1 MQLPKREDAEAI
13 NDLLSSLVK
22 RSEAVTALLIS
33 REGVCVSKAG
43 KVETL
48 NSTALAALV
57 AGMFAATREV
67 ANIVGEEQFSILLQ
81 QGEKRHIHISLI
93 GQRNMMIVV
102 FEDYRRIGR
111 VRHEARSLGPKLLR
125 ILEKKAMSVKEDS
138 EDISIPEFKEYALN
152 LIDRIFVVGEEEDAA
167 PGSD

>member
-1 MQLPKREDAEAI
+1 MQLPGREKTEAI
-13 NDLLSSLVK
+13 KDLLSSMVE

-43 KVETL
+43 STESL

-81 QGEKRHIHISLI
+81 QGEKLSLIHISEPT
-93 GQRNMMIVV
+93 RP
-102 FEDYRRIGR
+102 Y
-111 VRHEARSLGPKLLR
+111 
-125 ILEKKAMSVKEDS
+125 
-138 EDISIPEFKEYALN
+138 
-152 LIDRIFVVGEEEDAA
+152 
-167 PGSD
+167 

>member
-1 MQLPKREDAEAI
+1 MELPGREKSQTI
-13 NDLLSSLVK
+13 KDLLTNLVK
-22 RSEAVTALLIS
+22 RSDAVTALLIS

-43 KVETL
+43 STESL

-93 GQRNMMIVV
+93 GQKFMMVVV

-111 VRHEARSLGPKLLR
+111 VRHEARTTGPELVS
-125 ILEKKAMSVKEDS
+125 ILESREKTKKEDS
-138 EDISIPEFKEYALN
+138 EDISVPEFREYALN
-152 LIDRIFVVGEEEDAA
+152 LIDRIFVVGEEDDASSG
-167 PGSD
+167 PD

>member
-1 MQLPKREDAEAI
+1 MESPGRERSETI
-13 NDLLSSLVK
+13 RNLLLNLVK
-22 RSEAVTALLIS
+22 RSDAVTALLIS

-43 KVETL
+43 STESL

-93 GQRNMMIVV
+93 GQKFMMVVV

-111 VRHEARSLGPKLLR
+111 VRHEARSIGPELV
-125 ILEKKAMSVKEDS
+125 SVIESRERTKKEDS
-138 EDISIPEFKEYALN
+138 EDISVPEFREYALN
-152 LIDRIFVVGEEEDAA
+152 LIDRIFVVGEEDDASSG
-167 PGSD
+167 PD

>member
-1 MQLPKREDAEAI
+1 MQLPGRERAEAI
-13 NDLLSSLVK
+13 NDLLARLVK

-33 REGVCVSKAG
+33 REGVCISKAG
-43 KVETL
+43 NVETL

-93 GQRNMMIVV
+93 EQRNMMIVV
-102 FEDYRRIGR
+102 FEDYKRIGR
-111 VRHEARSLGPKLLR
+111 VRHEARSIGSDLVR
-125 ILEKKAMSVKEDS
+125 MLENKEKSKKEDS
-138 EDISIPEFKEYALN
+138 GDISVPDFKEYALN
-152 LIDRIFVVGEEEDAA
+152 LIDRIFVVGEEDDASSR
-167 PGSD
+167 SD

>member
-1 MQLPKREDAEAI
+1 MELPSGKNKEAI
-13 NDLLSSLVK
+13 KDLLTSLVR

-43 KVETL
+43 STESL

-93 GQRNMMIVV
+93 GQRYMMVVV

-111 VRHEARSLGPKLLR
+111 VRHEARAIGSDLAVA
-125 ILEKKAMSVKEDS
+125 LENREERKKEDS
-138 EDISIPEFKEYALN
+138 EDLSVPEFREYALN
-152 LIDRIFVVGEEEDAA
+152 LIDRIFVVGEEDDATS
-167 PGSD
+167 GSD

>member
-1 MQLPKREDAEAI
+1 MELPNKKDTVTINELLYKLVERSSAI
-13 NDLLSSLVK
+13 
-22 RSEAVTALLIS
+22 TALLIS

-43 KVETL
+43 NTESL

-93 GQRNMMIVV
+93 GQRFMMVVV

-111 VRHEARSLGPKLLR
+111 VRHEARSAGPELIR
-125 ILEKKAMSVKEDS
+125 ILERKKETDKEDS
-138 EDISIPEFKEYALN
+138 GDISVPEFREYALN
-152 LIDRIFVVGEEEDAA
+152 LIDRIFVVGEEEDATS
-167 PGSD
+167 GSD

>member
-1 MQLPKREDAEAI
+1 MAI
-13 NDLLSSLVK
+13 KDILSKLVK
-22 RSEAVTALLIS
+22 RSEAITALLIS
-33 REGVCVSKAG
+33 REGVCISKAG
-43 KVETL
+43 NVETL

-57 AGMFAATREV
+57 AGMFSATREV

-111 VRHEARSLGPKLLR
+111 VRHEARTIGPDLVR
-125 ILEKKAMSVKEDS
+125 ILESREKYKKEDS
-138 EDISIPEFKEYALN
+138 GDISVPEFREYALN
-152 LIDRIFVVGEEEDAA
+152 LIDRIFVVGEEENA
-167 PGSD
+167 SS

>member
-1 MQLPKREDAEAI
+1 MAI
-13 NDLLSSLVK
+13 KDILSKLVK
-22 RSEAVTALLIS
+22 RSEAITALLIS
-33 REGVCVSKAG
+33 REGVCISKAG
-43 KVETL
+43 NVETL

-57 AGMFAATREV
+57 AGMFSATREV

-111 VRHEARSLGPKLLR
+111 VRHEARTICPNLIK
-125 ILEKKAMSVKEDS
+125 ILESREKSKKKDS
-138 EDISIPEFKEYALN
+138 GDISVPEFREYALN
-152 LIDRIFVVGEEEDAA
+152 LIDRIFVVGEEEDA
-167 PGSD
+167 SS